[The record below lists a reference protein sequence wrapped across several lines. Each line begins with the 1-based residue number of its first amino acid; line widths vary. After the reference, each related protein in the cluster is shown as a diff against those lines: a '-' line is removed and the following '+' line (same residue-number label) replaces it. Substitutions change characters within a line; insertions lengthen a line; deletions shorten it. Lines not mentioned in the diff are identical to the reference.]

1 MLDSIF
7 STVITNG
14 ITPGAFAACTVVSLL
29 AGPAL
34 SLSHMFKNNCS
45 KSFAVAVALLPFT
58 VQAVIML
65 VNGNLGTGVAV
76 AGAFSLVRFR
86 SAQGTAKEIV
96 VIFMAMCSGLIA
108 GVGYLAYAVLFS
120 IICYVVIV
128 VSNVVEKKKYAAS
141 RNKKLK
147 ITIPEDLD
155 YTGVFNDIFDRFLD
169 EFNLDAVKTTNMG
182 TMFRLTYSIK
192 LKNTANEKEFI
203 DEIRVRNGNLEV
215 LLSKESNENDL

>member
-1 MLDSIF
+1 
-7 STVITNG
+7 
-14 ITPGAFAACTVVSLL
+14 
-29 AGPAL
+29 
-34 SLSHMFKNNCS
+34 
-45 KSFAVAVALLPFT
+45 
-58 VQAVIML
+58 
-65 VNGNLGTGVAV
+65 
-76 AGAFSLVRFR
+76 
-86 SAQGTAKEIV
+86 
-96 VIFMAMCSGLIA
+96 MCSGLIA